1 MAPINIWSEV
11 NGRSYFI
18 GIPKYPDIC
27 NVLKGRNQAKF
38 KNDLYFEQNY
48 FPPLPNFFK
57 NCVKLSNLLIKRGGG
72 GGIIQ

>member
-38 KNDLYFEQNY
+38 KNNLYFEEKGQTF
-48 FPPLPNFFK
+48 FP
-57 NCVKLSNLLIKRGGG
+57 SLIKFF
-72 GGIIQ
+72 